1 MVWGFGWLGHKN
13 QTSGV
18 GRSSLKKTCNT
29 LKKMFDW
36 FKHCDHLSW
45 TGLSPELLDHLKV
58 HCVNVKR
65 FSITHEMLTEEL
77 NDFLRMVT
85 QSLVHHC
92 ILCMETLSPLVDK
105 DHETETRKLFTT
117 WDTRFCVYDLHSI
130 QSYEWGCDL
139 KLWPFLFGCP
149 RLPLQI
155 LQSRIITRFPSE
167 SLRKSFTRQITA
179 GSDNLGFQKFDLG
192 STGS

>member
-1 MVWGFGWLGHKN
+1 
-13 QTSGV
+13 
-18 GRSSLKKTCNT
+18 
-29 LKKMFDW
+29 MFDR

-45 TGLSPELLDHLKV
+45 TGLSPELLDHLKL
-58 HCVNVKR
+58 HCMNVKR

-77 NDFLRMVT
+77 NDFLRMLP
-85 QSLVHHC
+85 QSLVHLSLRDC